1 MAKWADTPKIDERT
15 WDEREA
21 RIADLEAILDLRN
34 AASRSLCIAVH
45 GREIEGKSIYDL
57 IVDADQLRQ
66 RAMQMRAA
74 QITSQKPATS
84 PQHTHHT
91 QPTDLT

>member
-34 AASRSLCIAVH
+34 AATRSLCIAVH

-57 IVDADQLRQ
+57 IQDVA
-66 RAMQMRAA
+66 RAMSANQ
-74 QITSQKPATS
+74 
-84 PQHTHHT
+84 
-91 QPTDLT
+91 